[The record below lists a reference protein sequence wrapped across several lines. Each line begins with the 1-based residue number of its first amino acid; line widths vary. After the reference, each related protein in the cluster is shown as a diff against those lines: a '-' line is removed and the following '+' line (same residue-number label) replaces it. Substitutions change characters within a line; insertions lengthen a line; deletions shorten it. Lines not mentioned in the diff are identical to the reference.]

1 MLMLLVFELLLI
13 IIILVAGIMIYKY
26 FMGLLLTVLHSA
38 LSNTDVL
45 SYNNCR
51 GKTYKHSWIKSE
63 ILWNC
68 SAGFTVKTKHCDVQ
82 HWTDDNVYFLI

>member
-1 MLMLLVFELLLI
+1 MLLVFELLLI
-13 IIILVAGIMIYKY
+13 IIILVAGIMTYKY

-51 GKTYKHSWIKSE
+51 GKTYRHSWIKSE
-63 ILWNC
+63 IL
-68 SAGFTVKTKHCDVQ
+68 
-82 HWTDDNVYFLI
+82 